1 MKKIFSSRE
10 FVPDNTSI
18 RILQIVSAE
27 PSRRISTI
35 VTKLHPEYGEN
46 DIRSRV
52 RQLIIR
58 RYLDEGISNTEIIL
72 KITDEGSRLLQKSSF
87 Q

>member
-1 MKKIFSSRE
+1 MKKIFSGRE
-10 FVPDNTSI
+10 FVPDTTCI

-27 PSRRISTI
+27 PGQRIRNI
-35 VTKLHPEYGEN
+35 VTRLHPEYGEN

-52 RQLIIR
+52 RQLVIR
-58 RYLDEGISNTEIIL
+58 RYLDEGMSNTEIIL
-72 KITDEGSRLLQKSSF
+72 TITDEGSRLLQKSSS